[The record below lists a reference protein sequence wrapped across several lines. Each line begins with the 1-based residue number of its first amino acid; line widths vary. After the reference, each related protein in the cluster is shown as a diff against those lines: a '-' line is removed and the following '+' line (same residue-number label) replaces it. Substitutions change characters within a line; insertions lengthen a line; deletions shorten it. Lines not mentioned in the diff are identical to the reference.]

1 MPIITRSMSFRDKI
15 IEPLPYKYK
24 SLGTKTQKKQEEEEK
39 QSRFSRFFEELE
51 SIVILSLL
59 ALITVIVFAG
69 GFELL
74 HNYLIKY
81 HPHLIVYYSKEIFAI
96 YASVVVAGVSI
107 IIGL

>member
-24 SLGTKTQKKQEEEEK
+24 SLSTKKQEEEEK
-39 QSRFSRFFEELE
+39 QSRFSKFFEELE

-59 ALITVIVFAG
+59 ALISVILFAE

-74 HNYLIKY
+74 RNYLIKY
-81 HPHLIVYYSKEIFAI
+81 YPQLIAYYSKEIFTI
-96 YASVVVAGVSI
+96 YLSIVITSVSI
-107 IIGL
+107 IIRV